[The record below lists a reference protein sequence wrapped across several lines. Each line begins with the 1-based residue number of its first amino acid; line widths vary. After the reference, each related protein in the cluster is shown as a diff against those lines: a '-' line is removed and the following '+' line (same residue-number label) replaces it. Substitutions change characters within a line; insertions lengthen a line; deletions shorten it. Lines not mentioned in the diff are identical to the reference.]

1 MTGKQTLWG
10 GTQAEAADLLKALA
24 RHCACGCAA
33 DGVRRSSCPSH
44 ALLLDQRS
52 MDQLLFARTACGVRS
67 TWSPPDRTGSSVC
80 HIGNTRALAAVQS
93 GDVATGEKRTSS
105 G

>member
-1 MTGKQTLWG
+1 
-10 GTQAEAADLLKALA
+10 
-24 RHCACGCAA
+24 
-33 DGVRRSSCPSH
+33 
-44 ALLLDQRS
+44 